1 MRPGRWRGRVSQ
13 ARLPPLADARSALV
27 ALVALRALPW
37 PAAVQ
42 QRWLLRWL
50 ALQELAMRPVAP
62 AAAASGR

>member
-27 ALVALRALPW
+27 ALPALPW

-50 ALQELAMRPVAP
+50 ALQERAMRPVAP